1 MTNNTNK
8 IVPHLWFDKEAIE
21 AVNFYV
27 SIFPGSEITGKTVIS
42 GTPGGD
48 VDIVTFDLSGNSFMA
63 INAGPMFKI
72 NPSISFYVYC
82 GSELEVGRL
91 YNELS
96 NGGMV
101 MMPLDKYPW
110 SGKYAWVQD
119 KYGLTWQL
127 DIDDINSQQKI
138 LPSLLFAN
146 EKFDKVREAIGFYTS
161 LFPCSKI
168 IMEAPYDKSANLP
181 EGTLLFAQYKLGGY
195 LLNTMSSTLSHD
207 FDFNEAVSLMVYCE
221 TQDEIDY
228 YWSMLSDEGEEQQCG
243 WVKDKF
249 GVSWQVVPT
258 EMDKM
263 MLTADKVQLAR
274 VTEAMLKMIKL
285 DISGLQKAYDND

>member
-1 MTNNTNK
+1 MRL
-8 IVPHLWFDKEAIE
+8 PC
-21 AVNFYV
+21 
-27 SIFPGSEITGKTVIS
+27 IS

-48 VDIVTFDLSGNSFMA
+48 VDIVTFELSGNSFMA
-63 INAGPMFKI
+63 INAGPMVKI

-82 GSELEVGRL
+82 GSDQEVGRL

-101 MMPLDKYPW
+101 LMPLDKYPW

-119 KYGLTWQL
+119 KYGMNWQL
-127 DIDDINSQQKI
+127 DVDDINSQQKI
-138 LPSLLFAN
+138 LPSQLFAN

-161 LFPCSKI
+161 VFPGSKI

-228 YWSMLSDEGEEQQCG
+228 YWTMLSDEGEEQQCG

-249 GVSWQVVPT
+249 GVSWQIVPT

-263 MLTADKVQLAR
+263 MLTTDKVQLAR
-274 VTEAMLKMIKL
+274 VTEAMLKMIKFDL
-285 DISGLQKAYDND
+285 SELRKAFDND

>member
-1 MTNNTNK
+1 MTNNTNN

-21 AVNFYV
+21 AANFYV
-27 SIFPGSEITGKTVIS
+27 SIFPGSEITGKTAIP

-82 GSELEVGRL
+82 GSEQEVGRL
-91 YNELS
+91 YTELS

-101 MMPLDKYPW
+101 LMPLDKYPW

-119 KYGLTWQL
+119 KYGLSWQL
-127 DIDDINSQQKI
+127 DVDDINSQQKI
-138 LPSLLFAN
+138 LPTLLFAN
-146 EKFDKVREAIGFYTS
+146 EKFDKVREAVGFYTS
-161 LFPCSKI
+161 VFPDSKI

-195 LLNTMSSTLSHD
+195 LINSMSSTLSHD
-207 FDFNEAVSLMVYCE
+207 FDFNEAVSLMVYCDN
-221 TQDEIDY
+221 QDEIDY

-243 WVKDKF
+243 WVKDKY
-249 GVSWQVVPT
+249 GVSWQIVPT
-258 EMDKM
+258 EMDQM
-263 MLTADKVQLAR
+263 MLTADKIQLAR
-274 VTEAMLKMIKL
+274 VTEAMLKMIKFDL
-285 DISGLQKAYDND
+285 SGLRKAFDND

>member
-1 MTNNTNK
+1 
-8 IVPHLWFDKEAIE
+8 
-21 AVNFYV
+21 V

>member
-1 MTNNTNK
+1 MTNYTNK

-21 AVNFYV
+21 AANFYV
-27 SIFPGSEITGKTVIS
+27 SIFPGSEITGKTAIS

-48 VDIVTFDLSGNSFMA
+48 VDIVTFNLSGSSFMA

-82 GSELEVGRL
+82 GSEQKIGRL
-91 YNELS
+91 YTELS

-101 MMPLDKYPW
+101 LMPLDKYPW

-127 DIDDINSQQKI
+127 DVDDIISQQKI

-161 LFPCSKI
+161 VFPGSKI
-168 IMEAPYDKSANLP
+168 IMEALYDKSANLP
-181 EGTLLFAQYKLGGY
+181 EGTLLFAQYKLGTY
-195 LLNTMSSTLSHD
+195 LLNTMSSTFSHD

-221 TQDEIDY
+221 NQEEIDY
-228 YWSMLSDEGEEQQCG
+228 YWNKLTDEGEEQQCG
-243 WVKDKF
+243 WVKDKY
-249 GVSWQVVPT
+249 GVSWQIVPT
-258 EMDKM
+258 EMDQM
-263 MLTADKVQLAR
+263 MLTADKIQLAR
-274 VTEAMLKMIKL
+274 VTAAMLKMVKF
-285 DISGLQKAYDND
+285 DISGLRKAFDND

>member
-1 MTNNTNK
+1 MTNNNNN
-8 IVPHLWFDKEAIE
+8 IVPHLWFDMEAIE
-21 AVNFYV
+21 VANFYV
-27 SIFPGSEITGKTVIS
+27 SIFPGSEITGQTAIS

-48 VDIVTFDLSGNSFMA
+48 VDVVTFDLSGNSFVA

-82 GSELEVGRL
+82 GSEQEVGRL

-110 SGKYAWVQD
+110 SGKYAWIQD
-119 KYGLTWQL
+119 KFGLTWQL
-127 DIDDINSQQKI
+127 DINDVIGHQKI

-146 EKFDKVREAIGFYTS
+146 EKYDRVKEAVGFYTS
-161 LFPCSKI
+161 VFTGSKI

-181 EGTLLFAQYKLGGY
+181 DDTLLFAQFKLDNF
-195 LLNTMSSTLSHD
+195 LINAMSSILKHD

-228 YWSMLSDEGEEQQCG
+228 YWNKLADEGEEQQCG
-243 WVKDKF
+243 WIKDKF

-263 MLTADKVQLAR
+263 MMTTNQVQLDR
-274 VTEAMLKMIKL
+274 VTVAMLKMIKL
-285 DISGLQKAYDND
+285 SISGLRKAFDND